1 MYTTNTFTIMKTND
15 IKIGIM
21 FAICIVIAC
30 IGISVMCTSC
40 TTATAQQTA
49 DSLAIYNNY
58 FDLTEKLL
66 DEIEVETGWST
77 SYADN
82 GKEEQTTYYEA
93 RWNLKNTKLTTL
105 TNTLELN
112 KWYYRESQKLLLMLD
127 NDYNWSDTVAEGDL
141 YVEWCKIL
149 KQIK

>member
-1 MYTTNTFTIMKTND
+1 METNEINKAKHDFFVFVIL
-15 IKIGIM
+15 IAIGI
-21 FAICIVIAC
+21 
-30 IGISVMCTSC
+30 IGLVCCSSC
-40 TTATAQQTA
+40 TTMTAQQTS
-49 DSLAIYNNY
+49 DSIAIYSEY
-58 FDLTEKLL
+58 YDATEKLL
-66 DEIEVETGWST
+66 DDIEVNTDWST
-77 SYADN
+77 TYADN
-82 GKEEQTTYYEA
+82 GKEERTTYYEA

-141 YVEWCKIL
+141 YQDWYKVY